1 MSKGKKIALVLSS
14 GGARGLAHIG
24 VIERLEEEGFEIS
37 AIAGSSIGA
46 VIGAY
51 YACGQLDVYK
61 KWVLNLDRLD
71 LFNLFDFTI
80 SSRGFIKGDK
90 LFRSL
95 EEIIDDRP
103 IERLRLPFAAIATD
117 ILNQKEV
124 VFESGSMYKALRAS
138 TAIPTVI
145 RPVQI
150 DGVELIDGG
159 LINPMPMDRV
169 KRTKGDQMVV
179 VNINANIE
187 YDRPAMDA
195 DKQAKADQNYS
206 VKLNNFVKKW
216 SSKVPSV
223 SKPTGKRLG
232 FTDLINRSLDL
243 VQDQLSNAKIAEHQP
258 DMVIEFSKKACTTFE
273 FYKAKELI
281 QGGRDAFDR
290 AFDQKKLIR

>member
-1 MSKGKKIALVLSS
+1 MAERKKIALVLSS

-24 VIERLEEEGFEIS
+24 VIERLEEEGYEIS

-51 YACGQLDVYK
+51 YACGQLDTYK

-80 SSRGFIKGDK
+80 STKGFIKGDK

-95 EEIIDDRP
+95 EELIDDRL
-103 IERLRLPFAAIATD
+103 IEHLRIPFAAIATD
-117 ILNQKEV
+117 IVNQKEV
-124 VFESGSMYKALRAS
+124 VFESGSMYRALRAS

-145 RPVQI
+145 KPLQM

-159 LINPMPMDRV
+159 VINPMPMDRV
-169 KRTKGDQMVV
+169 RRSPGDELVV

-187 YDRPAMDA
+187 YERPKMDA
-195 DKQAKADQNYS
+195 NQQKRVDQNYS
-206 VKLNNFVKKW
+206 LKLNSFVKKW
-216 SSKVPSV
+216 AAKAYT
-223 SKPTGKRLG
+223 SKPSDKSLG

-243 VQDQLSNAKIAEHQP
+243 VQDQLTNARIALHKP
-258 DMVIEFSKKACTTFE
+258 DLVINFSKKACTTFE
-273 FYKAKELI
+273 FYKAKEMI
-281 QGGRDAFDR
+281 QGGRDAFDKE
-290 AFDQKKLIR
+290 FEKLKRLT